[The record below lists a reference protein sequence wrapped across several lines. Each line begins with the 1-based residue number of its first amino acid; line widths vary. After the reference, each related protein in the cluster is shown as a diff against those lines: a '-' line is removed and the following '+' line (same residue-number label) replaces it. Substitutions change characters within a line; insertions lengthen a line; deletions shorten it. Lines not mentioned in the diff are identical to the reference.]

1 MLKNIK
7 KILGVIGGGLVI
19 LGVFL
24 PILNLGLFGKYSYFN
39 LGINGKII
47 FALAIISIILSLF
60 GRFFFLIITSVGIF
74 SVFAYDVWKFFKLKK
89 NLTGFIQKFEQK
101 NPNNI
106 LIKLAKSAFQSFD
119 VGWGWIFI
127 VLGAFIL
134 LILFFVPVFEKKL
147 SASQIQK

>member
-19 LGVFL
+19 AGVFI
-24 PILNLGLFGKYSYFN
+24 PILNLGLFGKYSYFG

-47 FALAIISIILSLF
+47 FALAIISILLSIF
-60 GRFFFLIITSVGIF
+60 GRFFFLIITSLGIF
-74 SVFAYDVWKFFKLKK
+74 SVFAYDVLKFLKLKK
-89 NLTGFIQKFEQK
+89 NLTVFIQKFEQK

-106 LIKLAKSAFQSFD
+106 LFKLAKSAFQSFD

-127 VLGAFIL
+127 VFGAFIL
-134 LILFFVPVFEKKL
+134 LIIFFIHIFERKFSVP
-147 SASQIQK
+147 QN